1 MENKTTTE
9 IICILDKSGSM
20 QALQQETIEG
30 LNQFVKDQQKEAGI
44 CNFTLVQFNHE
55 VTTTLKRVPVASV
68 PELTTALYEP
78 NGYTALL
85 DAVGFTLKSA
95 MEIQFY
101 LPAAETPDNVIVFII
116 TDGMENASRRYSK
129 EKVKQ
134 MVEQLTVN
142 KGWEFQ
148 FYGANID
155 AFGEAQ
161 NLGISRKDADSWDYN
176 KEGLKTMMKD
186 MSQKSTDF
194 RKRKI

>member
-1 MENKTTTE
+1 MENKIITE

-20 QALQQETIEG
+20 QSLQQETIEG
-30 LNQFVKDQQKEAGI
+30 LNQFVKDQQKEPGL
-44 CNFTLVQFNHE
+44 CNFTLVQFNQE
-55 VTTTLKRVPVASV
+55 VTTTLKRIPVAAV
-68 PELTTALYEP
+68 PLLTKALYEP

-101 LPAAETPDNVIVFII
+101 LPPAENPDNVIVFII
-116 TDGMENASRRYSK
+116 TDGMENASRQYSK
-129 EKVKQ
+129 DKVKE

-161 NLGISRKDADSWDYN
+161 NLGISKKDADSWNYN
-176 KEGLKTMMKD
+176 KEGLKSMMSN
-186 MSQKSTDF
+186 MSQKTTDF